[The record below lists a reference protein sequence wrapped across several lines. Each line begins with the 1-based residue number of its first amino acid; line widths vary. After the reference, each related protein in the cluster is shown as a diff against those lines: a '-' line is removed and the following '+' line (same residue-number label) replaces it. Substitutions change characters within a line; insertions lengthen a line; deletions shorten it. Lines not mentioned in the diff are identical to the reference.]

1 MVHLLSKSDRH
12 QVSVGTQ
19 VSWSCP
25 VMPIPPQ
32 SPGVTSRVTVILLL
46 SLVIIAGIYCMLG
59 NVLSNLHVFTLLILT
74 RTLQVC
80 VKVHDNMTSI
90 L

>member
-1 MVHLLSKSDRH
+1 M
-12 QVSVGTQ
+12 T
-19 VSWSCP
+19 
-25 VMPIPPQ
+25 IPPR
-32 SPGVTSRVTVILLL
+32 SPGVTSRVTVILL
-46 SLVIIAGIYCMLG
+46 SLVIIAGIYCVLG
-59 NVLSNLHVFTLLILT
+59 NVLSSLHVFTLLILT